1 VDQNGLLPGS
11 ELAPITR
18 CVNGESGRL
27 RKDAAAAFMAMNAES
42 ERRFGVT
49 LRAASTRVTYRD
61 RHWQDYFWHLYITG
75 QGDLAA
81 RPYTSNHG
89 LGLAIDLSTQAMR
102 DIVDQIGERYGWAKR
117 WSDAQSEWWHLRW
130 REDEYEAVKKFLRW
144 QGYTPAERRWITEYD
159 RLLAH
164 HENPNRQAVLRRV
177 MTEQRKRIWRAAQ
190 PKAKGGD
197 GHGWAVANRA
207 ARYRSLL
214 QRSS

>member
-1 VDQNGLLPGS
+1 MDQNGLLPGS

-18 CVNGESGRL
+18 CVNGELGRL

-49 LRAASTRVTYRD
+49 LRAASSRVTYRD
-61 RHWQDYFWHLYITG
+61 RHWQDYFWHLYVTG

-130 REDEYEAVKKFLRW
+130 REDDYEAVREFLRW

-159 RLLAH
+159 SLLAH
-164 HENPNRQAVLRRV
+164 HERPNRQAVLRRV
-177 MTEQRKRIWRAAQ
+177 MTERRKRIWRAAQ

-197 GHGWAVANRA
+197 GHGWSVGNRA